1 MLIKLTEVAL
11 FPIIDLCFIPV
22 VYLYSCIFFLKQL
35 QAEEH
40 LNYCRGAIRVYT
52 TAAETLQRRIAEGSV
67 GTSREDDPV
76 QIQSKKAEENER
88 SNNEKEKAEKD
99 SSIPQTS
106 TQEEERYCI

>member
-1 MLIKLTEVAL
+1 M
-11 FPIIDLCFIPV
+11 
-22 VYLYSCIFFLKQL
+22 YFFLKQL

-76 QIQSKKAEENER
+76 QIQPNKAEANER
-88 SNNEKEKAEKD
+88 SNNEKEKVEKD
-99 SSIPQTS
+99 SSIPQIS